1 MEEVRNE
8 LTRDLHVDEEIIIYG
23 TGYWGKKTYR
33 MLKMLGFQKFI
44 FVVTHAAQTEE
55 AWEEIPI
62 KGIGE
67 MGFYKEESMI
77 IASSDYYDEMRKTAE
92 EKGFYK
98 IISYMQIKNMIFDR
112 EDL

>member
-1 MEEVRNE
+1 
-8 LTRDLHVDEEIIIYG
+8 
-23 TGYWGKKTYR
+23 
-33 MLKMLGFQKFI
+33 
-44 FVVTHAAQTEE
+44 
-55 AWEEIPI
+55 
-62 KGIGE
+62 